1 MSVPPIRR
9 WDRETAILAWLTA
22 WVSIFS
28 FLFYFRN
35 GDVLLYGDAVA
46 HINIARRVFDSR
58 TPGLLQL
65 GTVWL
70 PLPHLLMIP
79 LLFSGWMWKTGVGG
93 SIPSMAAY
101 VFGTLGVFRLLRGA
115 LRPSQTDNAARI
127 AAWGAAIIY
136 AANPNLIYLQSTAM
150 TEPLY
155 LALFIWAVVYFNE
168 FVRRTGDAEDLPYA
182 ASASSSVLKCGI
194 CLAAACLTRY
204 DGWWLAGVMIAVCLL
219 MTRRFMTLRG
229 KQRQRCPAP
238 RSSLRNFLLLA
249 AAAPMLWLAYNAIV
263 YRNPLEFA
271 NGPYSAKA
279 IELRTPGAS
288 HPGSHDLPVAFSYFL
303 KSAELNLATGNWQ
316 RLWIVLVLAGTLVV
330 LFAGLVALPSRRLS
344 GGRPARR
351 AEGETASGQPAEP
364 ALSISKGCRRYWP
377 LLLLWTPLPFY
388 VLSVAYGGVPIFMP
402 VWWPFSY
409 YNVRYGLE
417 LLPAFAI
424 FVPLACYFV
433 ATLMRRQ
440 SVRLASMTVAL
451 IFVVASY
458 ASIWRDP
465 VCLREASINSRTRIA
480 LEHELAGFIKALPPD
495 STMLMYLGN
504 HVGALQEAGVPLRR
518 VINEGNHRTWKQPV
532 DLEGLWERALAN
544 PAQYADF
551 VIAFEG
557 DPVSTGIQ
565 KQQFFPIAVIR
576 VSGQP
581 EGTIY
586 QTRGRSR

>member
-28 FLFYFRN
+28 FLFYFRR

-70 PLPHLLMIP
+70 PLPHLLMVP
-79 LLFSGWMWKTGVGG
+79 FLFSNWMWKTGVGG

-101 VFGTLGVFRLLRGA
+101 VFGTLGIFRLLRSA
-115 LRPSQTDNAARI
+115 LRSSQTDSTARI
-127 AAWGAAIIY
+127 AAWGAAIVY
-136 AANPNLIYLQSTAM
+136 GANPNLIYLQATAM

-168 FVRRTGDAEDLPYA
+168 FVRWTGDAEDRSGA
-182 ASASSSVLKCGI
+182 ASARSSLLKCGV

-204 DGWWLAGVMIAVCLL
+204 DGWFLAVAMSAAYLFAAL
-219 MTRRFMTLRG
+219 RFMTLRAKQ
-229 KQRQRCPAP
+229 KQRSPAP
-238 RSSLRNFLLLA
+238 RGRLTNFLLLA
-249 AAAPMLWLAYNAIV
+249 AAAPVLWLAYNAIV

-303 KSAELNLATGNWQ
+303 KSAELNLAIGNWQ
-316 RLWIVLVLAGTLVV
+316 RLWILLAVAGTLVG
-330 LFAGLVALPSRRLS
+330 LFAGLVALP
-344 GGRPARR
+344 
-351 AEGETASGQPAEP
+351 AEP
-364 ALSISKGCRRYWP
+364 ALSLPKGCRRCWP

-417 LLPAFAI
+417 LLPAVAI
-424 FVPLACYFV
+424 FVPVASYFI
-433 ATLMRRQ
+433 ATLTRSRA
-440 SVRLASMTVAL
+440 VRLALPVAAL
-451 IFVVASY
+451 IFVAASY
-458 ASIWRDP
+458 ASIWREP
-465 VCLREASINSRTRIA
+465 VCLREAWINSRTRIA

-551 VIAFEG
+551 VIAFDG

-565 KQQFFPIAVIR
+565 KQQFFPLAVIR

-581 EGTIY
+581 EATIY
-586 QTRGRSR
+586 QTHGRSR